1 MARVR
6 VPSLVVTFPT
16 TAAAMS
22 CEECCQ
28 RRGLGGRGLGGRMI
42 PVPGEVAAG
51 CGLAWKTTPEARE
64 ELAAALAADGVPV
77 EAMTVIELLEFR
89 CYEGTVPS

>member
-22 CEECCQ
+22 CEECCE
-28 RRGLGGRGLGGRMI
+28 RRGLPGRMI

-51 CGLAWKTTPEARE
+51 CGLAWKAAPGDRE

-77 EAMTVIELLEFR
+77 EGMTVIELLEFR
-89 CYEGTVPS
+89 TG

>member
-16 TAAAMS
+16 TAAAMA
-22 CEECCQ
+22 CEECCE
-28 RRGLGGRGLGGRMI
+28 RRGLPGRMI

-51 CGLAWKTTPEARE
+51 CGLAWKATPGDRE
-64 ELAAALAADGVPV
+64 ELAAALEADGVPV
-77 EAMTVIELLEFR
+77 EGMTVIELLEF
-89 CYEGTVPS
+89 C